1 MRRLV
6 VTGSECSGKTTLS
19 RLLAEAT
26 GAPLLEEASR
36 AYAERTLAEGHA
48 LTAGD
53 VEPIAR
59 LAIATEDRLRTD
71 RDPPFVVH
79 DTDLVSTV
87 VYARHY
93 YGSCPA
99 WIETE
104 AIERRGDLY
113 LFCAPD
119 IPWVSDGIR
128 DEPRERARMHALF
141 AAALGEFDAVVVEI
155 SVVKPETVSRAIDL
169 ALELQAAA

>member
-26 GAPLLEEASR
+26 GALVLVEASR
-36 AYAERTLAEGHA
+36 VYAERKLAEGHA
-48 LTAGD
+48 LTSDD
-53 VEPIAR
+53 VGPIAR
-59 LAIATEDRLRTD
+59 LAIATEDRLIAD
-71 RDPPFVVH
+71 HDPRFVVH
-79 DTDLVSTV
+79 DTDLISTV

-104 AIERRGDLY
+104 AMTRRGDLY

-128 DEPRERARMHALF
+128 DEPRERPRMHALF
-141 AAALGEFDAVVVEI
+141 AAALGEFDVAVVDV
-155 SVVKPETVSRAIDL
+155 SVVKQETVSRAINL

>member
-6 VTGSECSGKTTLS
+6 VTGSECSGKTTLA

-36 AYAERTLAEGHA
+36 AHAERKLAEGQA
-48 LTAGD
+48 LTADD

-59 LAIATEDRLRTD
+59 LAIASEDRLRAD
-71 RDPPFVVH
+71 SDPAFAVH
-79 DTDLVSTV
+79 DTDLISTV

-104 AIERRGDLY
+104 ARARRGDLY

-128 DEPRERARMHALF
+128 DEPLERARMHALF
-141 AAALGEFDAVVVEI
+141 EAALGEFDAVVIEL
-155 SVVKPETVSRAIDL
+155 SVVKPETISRAIDL

>member
-26 GAPLLEEASR
+26 GAPLLVEASR
-36 AYAERTLAEGHA
+36 VYAERKLAEGQA
-48 LTAGD
+48 LTADD

-59 LAIATEDRLRTD
+59 LGIATEDRLRTD
-71 RDPPFVVH
+71 CDPPFVVH
-79 DTDLVSTV
+79 DTDLISTV

-99 WIETE
+99 WIEAE
-104 AIERRGDLY
+104 AVKRRGDLY

-119 IPWVSDGIR
+119 IPWVSDGVR
-128 DEPRERARMHALF
+128 DEPRERPRMHSLF
-141 AAALGEFDAVVVEI
+141 AAALGEFDATVVEM
-155 SVVKPETVSRAIDL
+155 SVVKPETVSRAINL
-169 ALELQAAA
+169 ALALQAAA